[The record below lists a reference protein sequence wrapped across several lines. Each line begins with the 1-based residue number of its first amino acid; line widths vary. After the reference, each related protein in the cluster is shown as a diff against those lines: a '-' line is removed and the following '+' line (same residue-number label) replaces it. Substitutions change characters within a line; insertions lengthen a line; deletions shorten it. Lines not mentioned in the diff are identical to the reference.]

1 MWNIRFLCDNKNEKC
16 SDVQFTTGQPVF
28 ILFTNSKIIEYD
40 LFEKSTKHW
49 LNNSIYFS
57 DQKNELWMIVIPCLF
72 DTVIIAIACHWE
84 P

>member
-40 LFEKSTKHW
+40 LFDKGA
-49 LNNSIYFS
+49 
-57 DQKNELWMIVIPCLF
+57 KNELWMIVIPCLF
-72 DTVIIAIACHWE
+72 DTVIIAIACHLE

>member
-40 LFEKSTKHW
+40 LFDKG
-49 LNNSIYFS
+49 IS

-72 DTVIIAIACHWE
+72 DTVIIAIACHCE

>member
-40 LFEKSTKHW
+40 LFEKSSKQFD
-49 LNNSIYFS
+49 LFL